1 MQNVG
6 QSLEVALGQ
15 VLSKSLFIFS
25 NCCPNLQIYMS
36 GFKRQICLRIG
47 AMSLESTTPE
57 HLMNIIKLQETQLY
71 ALSMERVS
79 PMFWPGKSS
88 TLKVC

>member
-1 MQNVG
+1 
-6 QSLEVALGQ
+6 
-15 VLSKSLFIFS
+15 
-25 NCCPNLQIYMS
+25 MS

-79 PMFWPGKSS
+79 PLLWPGKSS

>member
-1 MQNVG
+1 
-6 QSLEVALGQ
+6 
-15 VLSKSLFIFS
+15 
-25 NCCPNLQIYMS
+25 MS

-79 PMFWPGKSS
+79 PLFWSGKSS
-88 TLKVC
+88 TLKVFLVSIECN